1 MKILIDTNV
10 LIDYIAER
18 EPYFQDARCIL
29 LACSENKISGCIA
42 AHSINNI
49 FYILRKS
56 IPETERREILKKL
69 CIITTIIGIDKKKLI
84 NALNNASFSD
94 MEDCLQAE
102 CAASFSADYIVTRN
116 IKDFDKS
123 SVVPI
128 LPSDFVKMLSL

>member
-18 EPYFQDARCIL
+18 EPYFQDSRRIL

-69 CIITTIIGIDKKKLI
+69 CIITTVIGVDKKKLI
-84 NALNNASFSD
+84 NALDNAEFSD
-94 MEDCLQAE
+94 MEDCLQTE
-102 CAASFSADYIVTRN
+102 CAAYFSADYIVTRN
-116 IKDFDKS
+116 IKDFEKS

>member
-1 MKILIDTNV
+1 MANEEIRYMKILIDTNV
-10 LIDYIAER
+10 LIDYSAER

-49 FYILRKS
+49 FYIL
-56 IPETERREILKKL
+56 KK
-69 CIITTIIGIDKKKLI
+69 
-84 NALNNASFSD
+84 A
-94 MEDCLQAE
+94 
-102 CAASFSADYIVTRN
+102 
-116 IKDFDKS
+116 DKS